1 MFKVFDAKGI
11 FIGFV
16 KTPRYVKRT
25 NSGSFTE
32 CPKKDAM
39 GIAFKGDYYDGAGAV
54 EVEDDI
60 PVEDLRAIVGL
71 DEDAMADLAD
81 MVASHEEAI
90 AELAEMIVNNM
101 EV

>member
-1 MFKVFDAKGI
+1 MKLKLLVLTGVLLA
-11 FIGFV
+11 V
-16 KTPRYVKRT
+16 
-25 NSGSFTE
+25 
-32 CPKKDAM
+32 A
-39 GIAFKGDYYDGAGAV
+39 AFSAAAQNTGAGAV

-60 PVEDLRAIVGL
+60 PVEALRAIVGL
-71 DEDAMADLAD
+71 DEDATADLAD